1 MLKALAYA
9 IIKKFKMIIKPI
21 PPTEYDGTADA
32 RAYHHFVTEG
42 TEYLTSG
49 KVGKRQQAFDLSY
62 YLTGKAYDFYTQKVS
77 INYKKYVLFFS
88 APDEDCIGH
97 FIGLRMLKS
106 VNKKNGQR
114 CCMIENSQYLPLD
127 CIRRYEHGER

>member
-1 MLKALAYA
+1 M
-9 IIKKFKMIIKPI
+9 
-21 PPTEYDGTADA
+21 EYDGTADA
-32 RAYHHFVTEG
+32 RAYHHFVTEA

-49 KVGKRQQAFDLSY
+49 KVGKRQQAFVLLY
-62 YLTGKAYDFYTQKVS
+62 YLMGKAYDFYTQKVS
-77 INYKKYVLFFS
+77 INYNKYILFFS

-106 VNKKNGQR
+106 VNKKNGRR

-127 CIRRYEHGER
+127 CIRRYEHGEWWC